1 MKFRINQIQSI
12 YSEQKTKVAVDLLEQ
27 VGQLT
32 RVKEKLIF
40 DLPGILGGTELDSKI
55 TEFLIENGFAVPT
68 VTG

>member
-27 VGQLT
+27 VGQLV

-40 DLPGILGGTELDSKI
+40 ELPGILGGEELDSKI
-55 TEFLIENGFAVPT
+55 AEFLIENDFAVAT
-68 VTG
+68 VNG